1 MLTIIGSEFI
11 HSMSDSSTSEAI
23 PIIVDAVGDESS
35 PIKTMLVMRSQKP
48 VILINQNYI
57 LVFEHLQIPTSVK
70 VTVCTFA
77 FRSV

>member
-1 MLTIIGSEFI
+1 
-11 HSMSDSSTSEAI
+11 MSDSSTSEAI

-35 PIKTMLVMRSQKP
+35 PIKTMLVMMRSQKP

>member
-1 MLTIIGSEFI
+1 
-11 HSMSDSSTSEAI
+11 MSDSSTSEAI

-57 LVFEHLQIPTSVK
+57 LVLNDVFEIFNSELEI
-70 VTVCTFA
+70 
-77 FRSV
+77 

>member
-1 MLTIIGSEFI
+1 
-11 HSMSDSSTSEAI
+11 MSDSSTSEAI

-35 PIKTMLVMRSQKP
+35 PIKTMLVMMRSQKP

-70 VTVCTFA
+70 VTVFTFA

>member
-1 MLTIIGSEFI
+1 
-11 HSMSDSSTSEAI
+11 MSDSSTSEAI

-35 PIKTMLVMRSQKP
+35 PIKTMLVMMRSQKP

-57 LVFEHLQIPTSVK
+57 LVFEHLQIPTSAK